1 MSAGQ
6 VMLRLLEAA
15 CALITLL
22 FVALL
27 ALATDYDRLRA
38 AYHNG
43 ALTPTVTFF
52 VVVCA
57 TWLVLWRKRTKRRAE
72 PA

>member
-27 ALATDYDRLRA
+27 ALSTDYDRLRA

-43 ALTPTVTFF
+43 SLTQAVIVF
-52 VVVCA
+52 VVVCT
-57 TWLVLWRKRTKRRAE
+57 TWLVLWRKRTKRRTV
-72 PA
+72 PS